1 MNLKFEKDILELF
14 SGPGYNIVFDDE
26 LDSLRDTKLAID
38 ATLLLGKA
46 ADASNPQK
54 YIQEGGSSIDLTL
67 QEKLVKIIR

>member
-14 SGPGYNIVFDDE
+14 SGPGYKIVFDDE

-54 YIQEGGSSIDLTL
+54 YI
-67 QEKLVKIIR
+67 

>member
-1 MNLKFEKDILELF
+1 MNLILLFFDLNKLSLKFEKDILELF
-14 SGPGYNIVFDDE
+14 SGPDYKIVFDDE

-54 YIQEGGSSIDLTL
+54 YI
-67 QEKLVKIIR
+67 

>member
-54 YIQEGGSSIDLTL
+54 YI
-67 QEKLVKIIR
+67 